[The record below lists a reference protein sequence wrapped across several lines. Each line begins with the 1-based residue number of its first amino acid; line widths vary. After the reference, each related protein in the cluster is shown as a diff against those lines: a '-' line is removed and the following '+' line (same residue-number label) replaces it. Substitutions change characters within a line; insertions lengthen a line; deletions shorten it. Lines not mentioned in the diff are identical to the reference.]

1 MRSLHISSPLKTY
14 RIYSYDAANKMVT
27 ADLIDAIDDA
37 EALAKTNA
45 AGFGSKCEL
54 WEGERLVANLGE
66 QRRQA

>member
-1 MRSLHISSPLKTY
+1 MSGPVKTY

-27 ADLIDAIDDA
+27 ADLIDAINDA
-37 EALAKTNA
+37 EALAKA
-45 AGFGSKCEL
+45 SAEGFASKCEL

>member
-1 MRSLHISSPLKTY
+1 MSESLKTY
-14 RIYSYDAANKMVT
+14 RVYSYDAANKMVT
-27 ADLIDAIDDA
+27 ADLIDAHDDA
-37 EALAKTNA
+37 DALAKTSA